1 MTIKFGTDGIRGPVE
16 SKITPEVCLRI
27 GHAAGLVLKEMGWET
42 VLIGKDTRVSG
53 YMLES
58 ALQAGFIAAGVN
70 VRLLGPLPTPG
81 VAYLTRSLRNQ
92 FGLVISASHNDYLDN
107 GIKLFAGTGEKISKD
122 AEKKIEKLLA
132 GDLQPVKTAELG
144 KAQRFDE
151 SGDRYIEFCKSTVP
165 PDVSFG
171 SLRIVLDCANGACY
185 KVTPSILRELGAEV
199 ITIGTEPDGYN
210 INHDCGSTHP
220 ERAQEEVIKHRAD
233 FGIALDGDGDR
244 VVLIDRKG
252 NILDGDDIMYILA
265 YANPNR
271 TGPWSGIIGTALTNL
286 GFEEGVKKLGYKF
299 KRADVGDK
307 YVSQML
313 QKEGWMLGGEPSGH
327 IICRDLVSTGDG
339 TIAALKV
346 ISSLLILEKDPEDIL
361 RNYAKMPQTN
371 VNVAVENKDILS
383 DSDIQ
388 KKIKEIQSDLTVGRV
403 LVRPSGTESK
413 IRVMIESDDEI
424 TATKYAKD
432 IAANVEV
439 EEDSG
444 FTRIITPTKPKINPN
459 ICLSVTFSFNQK
471 KAIIIVLN
479 AVVAFNIA
487 RILESAPK
495 LPNEKRVKGIALL
508 VIARTNECFHVD
520 ESNEK
525 YFFLNKI
532 GRKTEDAMNNRI

>member
-27 GHAAGLVLKEMGWET
+27 GHAAGVVLKEMGWET

-92 FGLVISASHNDYLDN
+92 FGLVISASHNNYLDN

-132 GDLQPVKTAELG
+132 GDLKPVKTAELG

-165 PDVSFG
+165 PDVSFE
-171 SLRIVLDCANGACY
+171 SLRVVLDCANGACY
-185 KVTPSILRELGAEV
+185 KVSPSILRELGAEV
-199 ITIGTEPDGYN
+199 ISIGTEPDGYN
-210 INHDCGSTHP
+210 INHECGSTHP
-220 ERAQEEVIKHRAD
+220 ERVQEEVIKQRAD

-252 NILDGDDIMYILA
+252 NVLDGDDIMYILA

-271 TGPWSGIIGTALTNL
+271 TGPWSGIVGTAMSNL
-286 GFEEGVKKLGYKF
+286 GFEEGVRKLGYKF

-307 YVSQML
+307 YVSQLL

-361 RNYAKMPQTN
+361 SNYTKMPQ
-371 VNVAVENKDILS
+371 VNINMEVDNKDILS
-383 DSDIQ
+383 DSHIQ
-388 KKIKEIQSDLTVGRV
+388 KKIKEIESDLTVGRV

-413 IRVMIESDDEI
+413 IRVMVESDDEK

-432 IAANVEV
+432 IATM
-439 EEDSG
+439 
-444 FTRIITPTKPKINPN
+444 F
-459 ICLSVTFSFNQK
+459 K
-471 KAIIIVLN
+471 K
-479 AVVAFNIA
+479 
-487 RILESAPK
+487 
-495 LPNEKRVKGIALL
+495 
-508 VIARTNECFHVD
+508 
-520 ESNEK
+520 
-525 YFFLNKI
+525 
-532 GRKTEDAMNNRI
+532 

>member
-16 SKITPEVCLRI
+16 SEITPEVCLRI
-27 GHAAGLVLKEMGWET
+27 GHAAGVVLKEMGWET

-122 AEKKIEKLLA
+122 AEKKIEKLLE
-132 GDLQPVKTAELG
+132 GDLKPVQTAELG
-144 KAQRFDE
+144 KARRFDE

-165 PDVSFG
+165 ADVSFE

-185 KVTPSILRELGAEV
+185 KVSPSILRELGAEV
-199 ITIGTEPDGYN
+199 ISIGTEPDGYN
-210 INHDCGSTHP
+210 INQKCGSTYP
-220 ERAQEEVIKHRAD
+220 ERAKEEVIKQRAD

-271 TGPWSGIIGTALTNL
+271 TGQWSGIVGTAMTNL
-286 GFEEGVKKLGYKF
+286 GFEEAVKKLGYKF

-313 QKEGWMLGGEPSGH
+313 QKKGWMLGGEPSGH

-361 RNYAKMPQTN
+361 RNYTKMPQININ
-371 VNVAVENKDILS
+371 VEVKNKDVLS

-388 KKIKEIQSDLTVGRV
+388 KKIKEIESDLTVGRV

-413 IRVMIESDDEI
+413 IRVMVESDDEL

-432 IAANVEV
+432 IATM
-439 EEDSG
+439 
-444 FTRIITPTKPKINPN
+444 F
-459 ICLSVTFSFNQK
+459 K
-471 KAIIIVLN
+471 K
-479 AVVAFNIA
+479 
-487 RILESAPK
+487 
-495 LPNEKRVKGIALL
+495 
-508 VIARTNECFHVD
+508 
-520 ESNEK
+520 
-525 YFFLNKI
+525 
-532 GRKTEDAMNNRI
+532 

>member
-27 GHAAGLVLKEMGWET
+27 GHAAGVVLKEMGWET

-92 FGLVISASHNDYLDN
+92 FGLVISASHNNYLDN

-132 GDLQPVKTAELG
+132 GDLKPVKTAELG

-165 PDVSFG
+165 ADVSFE
-171 SLRIVLDCANGACY
+171 SLRVVLDCANGACY
-185 KVTPSILRELGAEV
+185 KVSPSILRELGAEV
-199 ITIGTEPDGYN
+199 ISIGTEPDGYN
-210 INHDCGSTHP
+210 INHECGSTHP
-220 ERAQEEVIKHRAD
+220 ERAQEEVIKQRAD

-271 TGPWSGIIGTALTNL
+271 TGPWSGIVGTAMSNL
-286 GFEEGVKKLGYKF
+286 GFEEGVRKLGYKF

-307 YVSQML
+307 YVSQLL

-361 RNYAKMPQTN
+361 SNYTKMPQVNLN
-371 VNVAVENKDILS
+371 VEVDNKDILS

-388 KKIKEIQSDLTVGRV
+388 KKIKEIESDLTVGRV

-413 IRVMIESDDEI
+413 IRVMVESDDEI

-432 IAANVEV
+432 IATM
-439 EEDSG
+439 
-444 FTRIITPTKPKINPN
+444 F
-459 ICLSVTFSFNQK
+459 K
-471 KAIIIVLN
+471 K
-479 AVVAFNIA
+479 
-487 RILESAPK
+487 
-495 LPNEKRVKGIALL
+495 
-508 VIARTNECFHVD
+508 
-520 ESNEK
+520 
-525 YFFLNKI
+525 
-532 GRKTEDAMNNRI
+532 

>member
-27 GHAAGLVLKEMGWET
+27 GHAAGVILKEMGWET

-92 FGLVISASHNDYLDN
+92 FGLVISASHNNYLDN

-132 GDLQPVKTAELG
+132 GDLKPVKTAELG

-165 PDVSFG
+165 PDVSFE

-185 KVTPSILRELGAEV
+185 KVSPSTLRELGAEV
-199 ITIGTEPDGYN
+199 ISIGTEPDGYN
-210 INHDCGSTHP
+210 INHECGSTHP
-220 ERAQEEVIKHRAD
+220 ERARDEVIKQRAD

-271 TGPWSGIIGTALTNL
+271 TGPWSGIVGTSMTNL

-307 YVSQML
+307 YVSKML

-361 RNYAKMPQTN
+361 RNYTKMPQININ
-371 VNVAVENKDILS
+371 VKVENKDILS

-388 KKIKEIQSDLTVGRV
+388 KKVKEIESDLTVGRV

-413 IRVMIESDDEI
+413 IRVMVESDDEI

-432 IAANVEV
+432 IAAM
-439 EEDSG
+439 
-444 FTRIITPTKPKINPN
+444 F
-459 ICLSVTFSFNQK
+459 K
-471 KAIIIVLN
+471 K
-479 AVVAFNIA
+479 
-487 RILESAPK
+487 
-495 LPNEKRVKGIALL
+495 
-508 VIARTNECFHVD
+508 
-520 ESNEK
+520 
-525 YFFLNKI
+525 
-532 GRKTEDAMNNRI
+532 

>member
-27 GHAAGLVLKEMGWET
+27 GHAAGVILKEMGWDT

-92 FGLVISASHNDYLDN
+92 FGLVISASHNNYLDN
-107 GIKLFAGTGEKISKD
+107 GIKLFAGTGEKISKE
-122 AEKKIEKLLA
+122 AEKKIENLLA
-132 GDLQPVKTAELG
+132 GDLKPVETAELG

-165 PDVSFG
+165 SDVSFE
-171 SLRIVLDCANGACY
+171 SLRIVIDCANGACY
-185 KVTPSILRELGAEV
+185 KVSPSIFRELGAEV

-210 INHDCGSTHP
+210 INHECGSTSP
-220 ERAQEEVIKHRAD
+220 ERAQEEVIKQRAD
-233 FGIALDGDGDR
+233 YGIALDGDGDR

-265 YANPNR
+265 FANPNR
-271 TGPWSGIIGTALTNL
+271 TGPWSGIVGTAMTNL
-286 GFEEGVKKLGYKF
+286 GFEEGIKKLGYKF

-307 YVSQML
+307 YVSKML

-346 ISSLLILEKDPEDIL
+346 ISSLLILEKDPEDVL
-361 RNYAKMPQTN
+361 SNYKKMPQININ
-371 VNVAVENKDILS
+371 VEVENKDIFS
-383 DSDIQ
+383 DADIQ
-388 KKIKEIQSDLTVGRV
+388 KKLKEVESDLTVGRV

-413 IRVMIESDDEI
+413 IRVMVESDDEI
-424 TATKYAKD
+424 TASKYASD
-432 IAANVEV
+432 IAEM
-439 EEDSG
+439 
-444 FTRIITPTKPKINPN
+444 F
-459 ICLSVTFSFNQK
+459 K
-471 KAIIIVLN
+471 K
-479 AVVAFNIA
+479 
-487 RILESAPK
+487 
-495 LPNEKRVKGIALL
+495 
-508 VIARTNECFHVD
+508 
-520 ESNEK
+520 
-525 YFFLNKI
+525 
-532 GRKTEDAMNNRI
+532 

>member
-16 SKITPEVCLRI
+16 SEITPEVCLRI
-27 GHAAGLVLKEMGWET
+27 GHAAGVVLKEMGWDT

-92 FGLVISASHNDYLDN
+92 FGLVISASHNNYLDN

-132 GDLQPVKTAELG
+132 GDLKPVKTAELG

-165 PDVSFG
+165 PDVSFD
-171 SLRIVLDCANGACY
+171 SLRVVLDCANGACY
-185 KVTPSILRELGAEV
+185 KVSPSILRELGAEV
-199 ITIGTEPDGYN
+199 ISIGTEPDGYN
-210 INHDCGSTHP
+210 INHECGSTHP
-220 ERAQEEVIKHRAD
+220 ERVQEEVIKQRAD

-244 VVLIDRKG
+244 VVLIDRQG
-252 NILDGDDIMYILA
+252 NVLDGDDIMYILA

-271 TGPWSGIIGTALTNL
+271 TGPWSGIVGTAMTNL

-346 ISSLLILEKDPEDIL
+346 ISSLLILEKNPDDIL
-361 RNYAKMPQTN
+361 QNYTKMPQININ
-371 VNVAVENKDILS
+371 VEVGNKDILS

-388 KKIKEIQSDLTVGRV
+388 KKVKEIESDLTVGRV

-413 IRVMIESDDEI
+413 IRVMVESDDEI

-432 IAANVEV
+432 IAEM
-439 EEDSG
+439 
-444 FTRIITPTKPKINPN
+444 F
-459 ICLSVTFSFNQK
+459 K
-471 KAIIIVLN
+471 K
-479 AVVAFNIA
+479 
-487 RILESAPK
+487 
-495 LPNEKRVKGIALL
+495 
-508 VIARTNECFHVD
+508 
-520 ESNEK
+520 
-525 YFFLNKI
+525 
-532 GRKTEDAMNNRI
+532 

>member
-16 SKITPEVCLRI
+16 SKSTPEVCLRI
-27 GHAAGLVLKEMGWET
+27 GHAAGVVLKEMGWET

-92 FGLVISASHNDYLDN
+92 FGLVISASHNNYLDN

-132 GDLQPVKTAELG
+132 GDLKPVKTAELG

-165 PDVSFG
+165 PDVSFE
-171 SLRIVLDCANGACY
+171 SLRVVLDCANGACY
-185 KVTPSILRELGAEV
+185 KVSPSILRELGAEV
-199 ITIGTEPDGYN
+199 ISIGTEPDGYN
-210 INHDCGSTHP
+210 INHECGSTHP
-220 ERAQEEVIKHRAD
+220 ERAQEEVIKQRAD

-271 TGPWSGIIGTALTNL
+271 TGPWSGIVGTAMSNL
-286 GFEEGVKKLGYKF
+286 GFEEGVRKLGYKF

-307 YVSQML
+307 YVSQLL

-361 RNYAKMPQTN
+361 SNYTKMPQVNLN
-371 VNVAVENKDILS
+371 VEVDNKDILS

-388 KKIKEIQSDLTVGRV
+388 KKIKEIESDLTVGRV

-413 IRVMIESDDEI
+413 IRVMVESDDEI

-432 IAANVEV
+432 IAIM
-439 EEDSG
+439 
-444 FTRIITPTKPKINPN
+444 F
-459 ICLSVTFSFNQK
+459 K
-471 KAIIIVLN
+471 K
-479 AVVAFNIA
+479 
-487 RILESAPK
+487 
-495 LPNEKRVKGIALL
+495 
-508 VIARTNECFHVD
+508 
-520 ESNEK
+520 
-525 YFFLNKI
+525 
-532 GRKTEDAMNNRI
+532 

>member
-27 GHAAGLVLKEMGWET
+27 GHAAGVVLKEMGWET

-92 FGLVISASHNDYLDN
+92 FGLVISASHNNYLDN

-132 GDLQPVKTAELG
+132 GDLKPVKTAELG

-165 PDVSFG
+165 PDVSFE
-171 SLRIVLDCANGACY
+171 SLRVVLDCANGACY
-185 KVTPSILRELGAEV
+185 KVSPSILRELGAEV
-199 ITIGTEPDGYN
+199 ISIGTEPDGYN
-210 INHDCGSTHP
+210 INHECGSTHP
-220 ERAQEEVIKHRAD
+220 ERAQEEVIKQRAD

-271 TGPWSGIIGTALTNL
+271 TGPWSGIVGTAMSNL
-286 GFEEGVKKLGYKF
+286 GFEEGIRKLGYKF

-307 YVSQML
+307 YVSQLL

-361 RNYAKMPQTN
+361 SNYTKMPQVNLN
-371 VNVAVENKDILS
+371 VEVDNKDILS

-388 KKIKEIQSDLTVGRV
+388 KKIKEIESDLTVGRV

-413 IRVMIESDDEI
+413 IRVMVESDDEI

-432 IAANVEV
+432 IATM
-439 EEDSG
+439 
-444 FTRIITPTKPKINPN
+444 F
-459 ICLSVTFSFNQK
+459 K
-471 KAIIIVLN
+471 K
-479 AVVAFNIA
+479 
-487 RILESAPK
+487 
-495 LPNEKRVKGIALL
+495 
-508 VIARTNECFHVD
+508 
-520 ESNEK
+520 
-525 YFFLNKI
+525 
-532 GRKTEDAMNNRI
+532 

>member
-1 MTIKFGTDGIRGPVE
+1 MTIKFGTDGILGPVE
-16 SKITPEVCLRI
+16 SEITPEVCLRI
-27 GHAAGLVLKEMGWET
+27 GHAAGVVLKEMGWET

-122 AEKKIEKLLA
+122 AEKKIEKLLE
-132 GDLQPVKTAELG
+132 GDLKPVQTAELG
-144 KAQRFDE
+144 KARRFDE

-165 PDVSFG
+165 ADVSFE

-185 KVTPSILRELGAEV
+185 KVSPSILRELGAEV
-199 ITIGTEPDGYN
+199 ISIGTEPDGYN
-210 INHDCGSTHP
+210 INQKCGSTYP
-220 ERAQEEVIKHRAD
+220 ERAKEEVIKQRAD

-271 TGPWSGIIGTALTNL
+271 TGQWSGIVGTAMTNL
-286 GFEEGVKKLGYKF
+286 GFEEAVKKLGYKF

-313 QKEGWMLGGEPSGH
+313 QKKGWMLGGEPSGH

-361 RNYAKMPQTN
+361 RNYTKMPQININ
-371 VNVAVENKDILS
+371 VEVKNKDVLS

-388 KKIKEIQSDLTVGRV
+388 KKIKEIESDLTVGRV

-413 IRVMIESDDEI
+413 IRVMVESDDEI

-432 IAANVEV
+432 IATM
-439 EEDSG
+439 
-444 FTRIITPTKPKINPN
+444 F
-459 ICLSVTFSFNQK
+459 K
-471 KAIIIVLN
+471 K
-479 AVVAFNIA
+479 
-487 RILESAPK
+487 
-495 LPNEKRVKGIALL
+495 
-508 VIARTNECFHVD
+508 
-520 ESNEK
+520 
-525 YFFLNKI
+525 
-532 GRKTEDAMNNRI
+532 